1 VLVALH
7 GGQPQHLIENIWNHA
22 AARAFFNARKSIS
35 FIFRCG
41 LAQLNRCHDQMVEAR
56 RERSSSGHCA
66 GEEWHDWSAAERE
79 IDGLLDPDLWSATA
93 IVQHA
98 YDHKT
103 QTGSQMATRYGK
115 AAAKKVKRAMHE
127 RKAGTLHSGRSGRKV
142 ISRKQ
147 AIAIGLSEAR
157 KEGAKVPQQK
167 SSGGR
172 KKK

>member
-1 VLVALH
+1 
-7 GGQPQHLIENIWNHA
+7 
-22 AARAFFNARKSIS
+22 
-35 FIFRCG
+35 
-41 LAQLNRCHDQMVEAR
+41 MVEAR

-127 RKAGTLHSGRSGRKV
+127 RKAGTLQAGDRNRTFRGAQRRGQSTAAEELRRAQEEVARARRSP
-142 ISRKQ
+142 S
-147 AIAIGLSEAR
+147 AGLAYNAR
-157 KEGAKVPQQK
+157 AGAGWGAACYIRLLLK
-167 SSGGR
+167 
-172 KKK
+172 